1 MKMATDK
8 IQRTLA
14 MIKPDAMNRA
24 AEIEKVIQQEGF
36 TIVERRR
43 TRLSRPEAEEFYAEH
58 RGKPFY
64 ESLVQYMSSGEVLAF
79 ILAGDDAITHWR
91 SVLGPTK
98 VSQARQQAPDS
109 IRARFGDPNNDSHNA
124 AHGSDSVTSAQR
136 EIKFFFPDLTLEAG
150 LTGEGAKEYLSH
162 AVSPTLVRA
171 LTELC
176 KVRPDDPIVWLADWL
191 LVNNPNKPAPSH

>member
-1 MKMATDK
+1 MASDK

-14 MIKPDAMNRA
+14 MVKPDAISRF
-24 AEIEKVIQQEGF
+24 AEIEKIILEEGF

-43 TRLSRPEAEEFYAEH
+43 VRLTRAEAAEFYNEH
-58 RGKPFY
+58 RGKSFY
-64 ESLVQYMSSGEVLAF
+64 EPLLEYITSGEVLAL
-79 ILAGDDAITHWR
+79 ILAGEEAITHWR
-91 SVLGPTK
+91 RLLGPTR
-98 VSQARQQAPDS
+98 VSQARQEAPES
-109 IRARFGDPNNDSHNA
+109 IRARFGDHANDSHNA
-124 AHGSDSVTSAQR
+124 AHGSDSPTSAQR
-136 EIKFFFPDLTLEAG
+136 EIKFFFPDLTLEPV

-191 LVNNPNKPAPSH
+191 LVNNPNKSSGN